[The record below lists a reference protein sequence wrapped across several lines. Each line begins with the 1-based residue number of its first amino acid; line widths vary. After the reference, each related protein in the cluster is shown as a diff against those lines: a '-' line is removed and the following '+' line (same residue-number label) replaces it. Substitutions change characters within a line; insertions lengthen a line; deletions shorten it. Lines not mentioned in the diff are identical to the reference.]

1 MVSAGPGRKAMRSA
15 PLASAGAPPYAC
27 PMRIALVV
35 YGSIDQVSGGYFYDR
50 KLIEALRLGGDEIDV
65 LSLPPCGY
73 AGALLQNLLAP
84 RTSYAGYDLVIQD
97 ELVHPSRFIANL
109 LYLLGR
115 KRRGGPLLVC
125 LVHHLRSSEDHPRFL
140 MPVYRLVEAVFL
152 SSADAFIFNSG
163 ATERAVRALSPRR
176 RPGLVAP
183 PTGKFP
189 PSRGNPAR
197 AARAADGPMP
207 ILFVGNLIERKGLHV
222 LLDAL
227 SVLEAESDSPPWRLV
242 VVGRRGFDRSYDRRI
257 DSAAGR
263 FPPGRVVFEGPV
275 SDERLAELYRSSRI
289 LAVPSSHEGFGIV
302 YLEAMG
308 FGVVPIA
315 SSSGG
320 AGDLVEHGENGFLV
334 APGDAEALAALLGG
348 LMRDR
353 ALLEKFSAAA
363 LKRAE
368 SFPGWDATMDRVRS
382 FLSEE
387 ARKPPP
393 SRAR

>member
-1 MVSAGPGRKAMRSA
+1 
-15 PLASAGAPPYAC
+15 
-27 PMRIALVV
+27 MRIGLVV

-50 KLIEALRLGGDEIDV
+50 KLIEALRLRGDEVDV

-73 AGALLQNLLAP
+73 ARALLQNLLAP
-84 RTSYAGYDLVIQD
+84 RIPYAGYDLIIQD

-109 LYLLGR
+109 MYLLGR
-115 KRRGGPLLVC
+115 RRRGGPLLVC

-140 MPVYRLVEAVFL
+140 MPVYRLVEGAFL
-152 SSADAFIFNSG
+152 AGADAFLFNSV
-163 ATERAVRALSPRR
+163 ATERAVRSLSPRR

-189 PSRGNPAR
+189 PSRGASARSPAR
-197 AARAADGPMP
+197 AAPADGGPTP

-227 SVLEAESDSPPWRLV
+227 SVLEAEAGAPPWLLV
-242 VVGRRGFDRSYDRRI
+242 VVGRRDGDGPYARRI
-257 DSAAGR
+257 DAAVGR
-263 FPPGRVVFEGPV
+263 FPPGRIVFEGPV
-275 SDERLAELYRSSRI
+275 DDGRLAELYRSSRI
-289 LAVPSSHEGFGIV
+289 LAVPSYHEGFGIV

-334 APGDAEALAALLGG
+334 DPGDSGALAALLRG

-353 ALLEKFSAAA
+353 ALLERLSAAA
-363 LKRAE
+363 RKRAE
-368 SFPGWDATMDRVRS
+368 GFPGWDATMDRVRS

-387 ARKPPP
+387 ARKPRP